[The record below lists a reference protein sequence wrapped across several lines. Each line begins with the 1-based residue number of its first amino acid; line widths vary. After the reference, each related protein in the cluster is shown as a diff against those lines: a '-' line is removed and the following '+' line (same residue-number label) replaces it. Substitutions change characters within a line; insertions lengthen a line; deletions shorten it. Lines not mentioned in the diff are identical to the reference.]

1 MKVVIMAGGKGLRFW
16 PRSVESKPK
25 QFLELT
31 SHESMLQQTYH
42 RFLKHVDMADIYV
55 VAGSS
60 YIPLIREQLPHL
72 DPSRLIVEPE
82 QRDTGPC
89 MALTARFFLQ
99 QNMDDVLVTA
109 PSDQYIPDDKA
120 LMKALLEAE
129 WLAKKKESIIT
140 LGIVPTRPE
149 TGYGYIRAASETIV
163 GQVKRVLNFVEKP
176 GEQQARE
183 LILEP
188 DTYWNSGI
196 FVWKP
201 STIDY
206 YMKLYQRD
214 MWNKLWLS
222 GEPLET
228 VYATLPKLSVDYAIL
243 EKAETVYM
251 IPVHFVWDDVG
262 SWVALERVFP
272 KDDQGNLMFGEVYP
286 LRANNSIIY
295 AENQKVIAIGVDDL
309 IIVSTKDGLLVCRKS
324 EEQNIKIAINMM
336 ESSMFKSM

>member
-25 QFLELT
+25 QFLALT

-42 RFLKHVDMADIYV
+42 RFRKYVDISDIYV
-55 VAGSS
+55 VTGSS
-60 YIPLIREQLPHL
+60 YISLIREQLPLL
-72 DPSRLIVEPE
+72 DPSRMIVEPD

-99 QNMDDVLVTA
+99 QDMDDVLVTA

-120 LMKALLEAE
+120 LMKTLLEAE
-129 WLAKKKESIIT
+129 RLASKDKSIVT

-149 TGYGYIRAASETIV
+149 TGYGYIRAASESII
-163 GQVKRVLNFVEKP
+163 GQATRVLRFEEKP
-176 GEQQARE
+176 NEQRANE
-183 LILEP
+183 LLLEP

-206 YMKLYQRD
+206 YMKLFQRD

-222 GEPLET
+222 GESLET
-228 VYATLPKLSVDYAIL
+228 MYATLPKLSVDYAIL
-243 EKAETVYM
+243 EKAETVFT

-262 SWVALERVFP
+262 TWSALERVFP
-272 KDDQGNLMFGEVYP
+272 PDDQGNLLFGEVYP
-286 LRANNSIIY
+286 LRASNSIIY
-295 AENQKVIAIGVDDL
+295 AEDQKVITIGVDDL
-309 IIVSTKDGLLVCRKS
+309 IIVSTKEGLLVCRKS
-324 EEQNIKIAINMM
+324 EDQNIKIAINMM
-336 ESSMFKSM
+336 ESSSFKPM